1 MSMINCS
8 QHSFATASCTLLCFI
23 ALLLLFALESQLY
36 SYFISL
42 NSVSNLTVRPL
53 YFYPINYHESI
64 LTAVCSWLTNV
75 QYKRSTSQRFSSNSE
90 VEASESHVHFF
101 VHRTYS
107 SLEVRYSVY
116 FLCKTYSTVFDIIDL
131 SK

>member
-23 ALLLLFALESQLY
+23 TLLLLFALESQIY

-107 SLEVRYSVY
+107 SLEVRN
-116 FLCKTYSTVFDIIDL
+116 FLSIFYVKHTLPYLIL
-131 SK
+131 